1 MSVHDERRQGLLA
14 DRVLGMLDQADAPE
28 LDDLLLED
36 ADAMADLE
44 AMEYAA
50 AAVALADLEREA
62 MPAEVAARIAAK
74 VEAGTANV
82 VPFAPVK
89 RAQPAPAP
97 ARTNLFMAAGWI
109 VAAAA
114 IALAIWAWLPR
125 DPSGTFASTTRSS
138 GTVEARGLRATTPE
152 SLLAR
157 AGTVR
162 VDFANTKD
170 ALAGEASGDV
180 VWSAEVQKGFMRIR
194 GLPKND
200 PAVLQYQ
207 LWIFDKG
214 RPTQYPVDGGVFDVA
229 SGTVTV
235 PITAKLN
242 VGAPVLFAITVEK
255 PGGVVVSK
263 REHIVLAA
271 AIKG

>member
-28 LDDLLLED
+28 LDDLLRED
-36 ADAMADLE
+36 ADAMAELE

-62 MPAEVAARIAAK
+62 MPPEVTARIQAK
-74 VEAGTANV
+74 VAEGTANL

-89 RAQPAPAP
+89 RAQPAAAP
-97 ARTNLFMAAGWI
+97 TRTPLVMAAGWI

-114 IALAIWAWLPR
+114 IALAVWAWLPR
-125 DPSGTFASTTRSS
+125 DPSGTLASTPRT
-138 GTVEARGLRATTPE
+138 GGALEARGVRTTTPE
-152 SLLAR
+152 TLLAR
-157 AGTVR
+157 AGTLR

-180 VWSAEVQKGFMRIR
+180 VWSADAQKGFMRIR

-200 PAVLQYQ
+200 PAVRQYQ

-242 VGAPVLFAITVEK
+242 VGTPVLFAITVEK

>member
-14 DRVLGMLDQADAPE
+14 DRVLGMLDQADASE

-36 ADAMADLE
+36 ADAMAELE

-62 MPAEVAARIAAK
+62 MPPEVAARVAAK
-74 VEAGTANV
+74 VTAGTSNV

-89 RAQPAPAP
+89 RAQAAP
-97 ARTNLFMAAGWI
+97 ARSSRLMAAGWV

-114 IALAIWAWLPR
+114 IALAVWAWLPR
-125 DPSGTFASTTRSS
+125 DPSGTFASTTRTS
-138 GTVEARGLRATTPE
+138 GTLEARGARTTTPE
-152 SLLAR
+152 TLLAR

-235 PITAKLN
+235 PITAKLA